1 MIYSVKGGEAWPMPD
16 SGPMQHNL
24 LQETLKEGGG
34 IPKQGFLSLAK
45 QPREFELLKQY
56 QNLIIINNIFP

>member
-1 MIYSVKGGEAWPMPD
+1 MHRSEKIYLPLAAAHLENGNPHWIYAAKERWSLAMPD

-34 IPKQGFLSLAK
+34 IPKQEIPLSS
-45 QPREFELLKQY
+45 
-56 QNLIIINNIFP
+56 

>member
-1 MIYSVKGGEAWPMPD
+1 MENLTVFMLPKRDGAWPMPN

-34 IPKQGFLSLAK
+34 IPKQEIPLSS
-45 QPREFELLKQY
+45 
-56 QNLIIINNIFP
+56 